1 MTLKQTLLRLPLLAA
16 VALSLLTGILAG
28 LGRLGIALPAITPG
42 AVVNHGPLMIGG
54 VLGTLICL
62 ERAVALS
69 AYGGRRQ
76 TAAYGVPLLAGVG
89 GLLLALGS
97 LDLLPKALIAAASA
111 GLVFLFYLLVRRH
124 LAPFTV
130 VMALGAVCWLVGNLL
145 WLAGYP
151 VYQLVHW
158 WVAFLVLTVVGER
171 LELSRILRLTPLSQ
185 RLFLLAVGVYLAG
198 VCLTVVQ
205 LDTGVRIAG
214 LGSLGLAAWLLHY
227 DIARRTVRRPGLPRF
242 IAVCLLAGYAWLGAG
257 GVFSI
262 LFGGVRAGVQY
273 EALLH
278 ALLLGFIFSMIFG
291 HALIIIPAITGRA
304 VSFHRVLYV
313 PLLLLHG
320 SLVIRV
326 AGALGGAYGLRRDG
340 GVFNVIAILVFIAM
354 IVAGVLLSRVSRP
367 VMVKEGASP

>member
-1 MTLKQTLLRLPLLAA
+1 MTRQQTLLRLPLLAA
-16 VALSLLTGILAG
+16 VGLCLLTGILAG

-42 AVVNHGPLMIGG
+42 AVVNHGPLMIG

-69 AYGGRRQ
+69 AYSGRQ
-76 TAAYGVPLLAGVG
+76 APAYGVPLLAGVG
-89 GLLLALGS
+89 ALLLALGS
-97 LDLLPKALIAAASA
+97 LDLLPKVLIAAGSA
-111 GLVFLFYLLVRRH
+111 GLVVLFYLLVRRH
-124 LAPFTV
+124 LASFTV
-130 VMALGAVCWLVGNLL
+130 VMALGAVCWLIGNLL
-145 WLAGYP
+145 WLAGQP

-158 WVAFLVLTVVGER
+158 WAAFLVLTVVGER

-185 RLFLLAVGVYLAG
+185 RLFLLAVAVYIAG
-198 VCLTVVQ
+198 VCLTLAQ
-205 LDTGVRIAG
+205 LDAGVRVSG
-214 LGSLGLAAWLLHY
+214 LGLLGLAVWLLRY

-257 GVFSI
+257 GVFAL

-291 HALIIIPAITGRA
+291 HALIIIPAITSRA
-304 VSFHRVLYV
+304 VSFHRVLYL

-320 SLVIRV
+320 SLVVRV
-326 AGALGGAYGLRRDG
+326 AAALAGEYGLRRDG
-340 GVFNVIAILVFIAM
+340 GVVNVVAILVFIAI
-354 IVAGVLLSRVSRP
+354 IVAGALFSRGNRP
-367 VMVKEGASP
+367 MMAKESAAP